1 MTDGSDQMRKSTS
14 TAVPVSTA
22 HQAPDLDYDFMK
34 YNATE
39 WRDHARE
46 VAGEILQRLPEAERA
61 WGAKRR
67 SMIRI
72 LTRLIID
79 EERPARTPTRP
90 AQQLWRWLFPRE
102 PWPRGSTVR
111 WVRSMRNTAGL
122 TDRRRCKIF
131 LSYADAVTAG
141 NPVAVLVH
149 EFVHVRAPP
158 CSMAR
163 SSASWRPRCV
173 RAWDC
178 LRRATGCWS
187 DER

>member
-79 EERPARTPTRP
+79 EDALPGPRPGR
-90 AQQLWRWLFPRE
+90 
-102 PWPRGSTVR
+102 
-111 WVRSMRNTAGL
+111 
-122 TDRRRCKIF
+122 
-131 LSYADAVTAG
+131 
-141 NPVAVLVH
+141 
-149 EFVHVRAPP
+149 
-158 CSMAR
+158 R
-163 SSASWRPRCV
+163 SSSGAGCFRASRGRVARP
-173 RAWDC
+173 
-178 LRRATGCWS
+178 
-187 DER
+187 

>member
-111 WVRSMRNTAGL
+111 WVRSSGTRPDSPTAG
-122 TDRRRCKIF
+122 D
-131 LSYADAVTAG
+131 
-141 NPVAVLVH
+141 
-149 EFVHVRAPP
+149 
-158 CSMAR
+158 AR
-163 SSASWRPRCV
+163 SSCRTPTPS
-173 RAWDC
+173 
-178 LRRATGCWS
+178 RRAIRSRCWS
-187 DER
+187 TSSCTCAPPLQHGSEFRELETALCARVGLPPARYGMLE